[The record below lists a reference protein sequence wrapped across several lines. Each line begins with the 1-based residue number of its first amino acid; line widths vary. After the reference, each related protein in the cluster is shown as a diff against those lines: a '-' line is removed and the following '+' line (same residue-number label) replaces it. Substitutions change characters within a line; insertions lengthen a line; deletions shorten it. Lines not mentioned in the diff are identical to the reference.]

1 MQGLNLGEKDE
12 EGVVD
17 EPPPK
22 MSIAREKII
31 EEAKKALEEEQ
42 KGGKKGVSLVVIGKF
57 SFFASLGFSFDLG
70 WANI

>member
-1 MQGLNLGEKDE
+1 MEQKDLDMQGLNLGEKDE

-31 EEAKKALEEEQ
+31 EEAKKSFGGRAEGWEEGCQ
-42 KGGKKGVSLVVIGKF
+42 SRRY
-57 SFFASLGFSFDLG
+57 
-70 WANI
+70 W